1 MSFTFMAAPA
11 LAADSYHIT
20 KKISIAGQSS
30 WDYLAVD
37 EAARRL
43 YVSHGTQVEVIDV
56 DSGTIVG
63 KIANTPGV
71 HGIAIAP
78 ESGRGFV
85 SDGQSSTVTIFDL
98 KTLRTIAEVAVG
110 KKPDAIIYDPATS
123 RVLAFNGDSNSA
135 TALQ

>member
-30 WDYLAVD
+30 WDYLSVD

-56 DSGTIVG
+56 DSGDIVG
-63 KIANTPGV
+63 NIPKTLGV
-71 HGIAIAP
+71 HGIAVAP
-78 ESGRGFV
+78 ELGRGFV
-85 SDGQSSTVTIFDL
+85 SNGQSSTVTIFDL
-98 KTLRTIAEVAVG
+98 T
-110 KKPDAIIYDPATS
+110 
-123 RVLAFNGDSNSA
+123 
-135 TALQ
+135 